1 MAGDFLATLAVEATI
16 VDGLMTGDQN
26 LSGPSGP
33 GLAVARETFDG
44 MLGEPVPVGWDDVS
58 YALKAGGRT
67 ELTAD
72 DRVGLGVLADRFPL
86 LG

>member
-1 MAGDFLATLAVEATI
+1 LPD
-16 VDGLMTGDQN
+16 
-26 LSGPSGP
+26 PW

-44 MLGEPVPVGWDDVS
+44 ILGEPVPVGWDDVR

-67 ELTAD
+67 ELTAG

>member
-1 MAGDFLATLAVEATI
+1 
-16 VDGLMTGDQN
+16 
-26 LSGPSGP
+26 
-33 GLAVARETFDG
+33 

-58 YALKAGGRT
+58 YALKASGRT

-86 LG
+86 LDG